1 MVDICKDMED
11 DLVKVHE
18 TLEKF
23 RSVGRQQSST
33 FTYWDSYIEAGELLL
48 RLIRAERDA
57 DFALHLPAA
66 AETIPYFILAGRNK
80 YAKYTP
86 IYVAEMKQLQQKQ
99 PDMYRHLENGGFV
112 VRRSGRIRFNSVSTD
127 QSVEQTINQEAK
139 GKGGV
144 VGFTLRKG
152 ALLRW
157 LLTRHIIAEYS
168 VAFKSMTSSEG
179 ETDHHP
185 EFGSSRNA
193 RDHSDVL
200 KVLDGCLN
208 QFENP
213 FDLES
218 VPTGLVNITTGKVA
232 PKEIEASLTQ
242 IPDKG
247 KTILEKFLTE
257 RLVEDQKELSFWDA
271 QKKTAILTFAN
282 MKKALPFDK
291 EKKLLVDPEVLF
303 RRLFAISQQRD
314 IDLRTVLQYELAAV
328 PPSLFNADGPMRK
341 TVKSDLAKCLE
352 SNCKEVHQLSPPDS
366 TSSTTLYVID
376 GMAMVQSLNE
386 SQFQTFNDLE
396 ELVLRKIM
404 KILNDSALGVSDV
417 AVVFD
422 RYDKEDSIKAMER
435 NRRGGGEILSSH
447 IISGTRTVP
456 NYKQFLKSSG
466 NKASIAAFI
475 SIYVEEKA
483 KSRLPSGKSIILSGG
498 YKDGQMA
505 KHITQ
510 NDIVELNHLFSTQ
523 EEADTCVILHAVD
536 FRDASSRIIIRADD
550 TDILVLL
557 LFYSAKGSLAPE
569 VYMHA
574 GHAGKIITCE

>member
-1 MVDICKDMED
+1 
-11 DLVKVHE
+11 
-18 TLEKF
+18 
-23 RSVGRQQSST
+23 
-33 FTYWDSYIEAGELLL
+33 
-48 RLIRAERDA
+48 
-57 DFALHLPAA
+57 
-66 AETIPYFILAGRNK
+66 
-80 YAKYTP
+80 
-86 IYVAEMKQLQQKQ
+86 
-99 PDMYRHLENGGFV
+99 
-112 VRRSGRIRFNSVSTD
+112 
-127 QSVEQTINQEAK
+127 
-139 GKGGV
+139 
-144 VGFTLRKG
+144 
-152 ALLRW
+152 
-157 LLTRHIIAEYS
+157 
-168 VAFKSMTSSEG
+168 MTSSEG

-185 EFGSSRNA
+185 DFGLSRNA

-218 VPTGLVNITTGKVA
+218 VPTGLINITTGKVA
-232 PKEIEASLTQ
+232 PKEVEASLTQ

-271 QKKTAILTFAN
+271 QKKTSILTFAN

-303 RRLFAISQQRD
+303 RHFFAISQQRD

-328 PPSLFNADGPMRK
+328 PPSLFNADGSMRK

-352 SNCKEVHQLSPPDS
+352 SNCEEVHQLSPPDC
-366 TSSTTLYVID
+366 TSSNTLYVID

-386 SQFQTFNDLE
+386 SQFQTFNDLG

-510 NDIVELNHLFSTQ
+510 NDIVELNHLFSTE

-536 FRDASSRIIIRADD
+536 FRDAASRTIIRADN

-574 GHAGKIITCE
+574 GHAGKIITRE

>member
-1 MVDICKDMED
+1 MDICKDMED
-11 DLVKVHE
+11 DLVKVHD

-33 FTYWDSYIEAGELLL
+33 FTYWDSFIEAGELLL

-57 DFALHLPAA
+57 DFDLHLSAA

-86 IYVAEMKQLQQKQ
+86 IYVAEVKQLQQKQ

-127 QSVEQTINQEAK
+127 QSLEQTINQEAK

-157 LLTRHIIAEYS
+157 LLTRHIVAEYT

-179 ETDHHP
+179 ETDYHP
-185 EFGSSRNA
+185 DFGSSRNA

-232 PKEIEASLTQ
+232 PKETEASLTQ

-271 QKKTAILTFAN
+271 QKKTEILTFAN

-291 EKKLLVDPEVLF
+291 EKKLLDPEVLF
-303 RRLFAISQQRD
+303 RRLFAISQQQD

-328 PPSLFNADGPMRK
+328 PPSLFNADGSMRK

-366 TSSTTLYVID
+366 ASSTTLYIID

-386 SQFQTFNDLE
+386 SQFQTFNDLG

-404 KILNDSALGVSDV
+404 KIFNDSALGVSDV

-447 IISGTRTVP
+447 IVSGTRTVP

-498 YKDGQMA
+498 YKDGQIA

-523 EEADTCVILHAVD
+523 EEADTRVILHAFD
-536 FRDASSRIIIRADD
+536 FRDAASRIIIRADD

-574 GHAGKIITCE
+574 GHASKIITRE

>member
-1 MVDICKDMED
+1 
-11 DLVKVHE
+11 
-18 TLEKF
+18 
-23 RSVGRQQSST
+23 
-33 FTYWDSYIEAGELLL
+33 
-48 RLIRAERDA
+48 
-57 DFALHLPAA
+57 
-66 AETIPYFILAGRNK
+66 
-80 YAKYTP
+80 
-86 IYVAEMKQLQQKQ
+86 
-99 PDMYRHLENGGFV
+99 
-112 VRRSGRIRFNSVSTD
+112 
-127 QSVEQTINQEAK
+127 
-139 GKGGV
+139 
-144 VGFTLRKG
+144 
-152 ALLRW
+152 
-157 LLTRHIIAEYS
+157 
-168 VAFKSMTSSEG
+168 MTSSEG

-185 EFGSSRNA
+185 DFGSSRNA

-208 QFENP
+208 QFENR

-218 VPTGLVNITTGKVA
+218 VPTGLVNRTTGKIA

-282 MKKALPFDK
+282 MKKALPLDK

-314 IDLRTVLQYELAAV
+314 IDLRTVLQYELVAV
-328 PPSLFNADGPMRK
+328 PPSLFNADGFRK

-352 SNCKEVHQLSPPDS
+352 SNCEEVHQLSPPDS

-386 SQFQTFNDLE
+386 SQFQTFNDLG

-404 KILNDSALGVSDV
+404 KILNDSALGVFDV
-417 AVVFD
+417 VVVFD

-466 NKASIAAFI
+466 NKASIASFI

-483 KSRLPSGKSIILSGG
+483 KSRLPSGKSIILTGG

-505 KHITQ
+505 KHTTQ

-523 EEADTCVILHAVD
+523 EEAETRVILHAVD
-536 FRDASSRIIIRADD
+536 FRDAASRIIIRADD

-557 LFYSAKGSLAPE
+557 LFYSAKSSLAPE

-574 GHAGKIITCE
+574 GHAGKIITRERFIPVHTIAEKLGERFCLCLPALHSLTGCDTTSAIYKIGKCTAYKTLQKNEEKLEAHRHLVKCLLKRLLKLQEHCCC

>member
-1 MVDICKDMED
+1 
-11 DLVKVHE
+11 
-18 TLEKF
+18 
-23 RSVGRQQSST
+23 
-33 FTYWDSYIEAGELLL
+33 
-48 RLIRAERDA
+48 
-57 DFALHLPAA
+57 
-66 AETIPYFILAGRNK
+66 
-80 YAKYTP
+80 
-86 IYVAEMKQLQQKQ
+86 
-99 PDMYRHLENGGFV
+99 
-112 VRRSGRIRFNSVSTD
+112 
-127 QSVEQTINQEAK
+127 
-139 GKGGV
+139 
-144 VGFTLRKG
+144 
-152 ALLRW
+152 
-157 LLTRHIIAEYS
+157 
-168 VAFKSMTSSEG
+168 
-179 ETDHHP
+179 
-185 EFGSSRNA
+185 
-193 RDHSDVL
+193 
-200 KVLDGCLN
+200 
-208 QFENP
+208 
-213 FDLES
+213 
-218 VPTGLVNITTGKVA
+218 
-232 PKEIEASLTQ
+232 
-242 IPDKG
+242 
-247 KTILEKFLTE
+247 
-257 RLVEDQKELSFWDA
+257 
-271 QKKTAILTFAN
+271 
-282 MKKALPFDK
+282 
-291 EKKLLVDPEVLF
+291 
-303 RRLFAISQQRD
+303 
-314 IDLRTVLQYELAAV
+314 
-328 PPSLFNADGPMRK
+328 MRK

-352 SNCKEVHQLSPPDS
+352 SNCEEVHQLSPPDS

-386 SQFQTFNDLE
+386 SQFQTFNDLG

-483 KSRLPSGKSIILSGG
+483 KSRLSSGKSIILSGG

-523 EEADTCVILHAVD
+523 EEADTHVILHAVD
-536 FRDASSRIIIRADD
+536 FCDAASRIIIRADD

-574 GHAGKIITCE
+574 GHAGKIITRERFIPVHTIAEKLGERFCLCLPALHSLTGCDTTSAVYKIGKRTAYKTFQKNKEKLEALSTFDEMSIEEAVEIARTLLLLMYGKKGRGCKTLDELRYKLSSQTDLLANMLPPTEDSFHHHVLCCLYQTKLWCYSHVAKPTLPDPDGHGWHKLPDGTLDLKFF

>member
-1 MVDICKDMED
+1 MQSVITLVKVAEKLGQSHILVTADLAIYSKAQQILWDKPEILDPKITMRLGGMHLNMTFIAAIGKLYGDGGLGGLWGLLTGTGIYAEATAQQMLKGKQYDRGVRGIRLVTEALSHLRNKSAEKWAIENGLPWITENIEQSLEDLKYSVKSLDNEITVDICKDMED

-33 FTYWDSYIEAGELLL
+33 FTYWDSFIEARELLL

-57 DFALHLPAA
+57 DFDLHLSAA

-127 QSVEQTINQEAK
+127 QSLEQTINQKAK

-157 LLTRHIIAEYS
+157 LLTRHIVAEYT

-185 EFGSSRNA
+185 DFGSSRNA
-193 RDHSDVL
+193 RDHRDVL
-200 KVLDGCLN
+200 KVLDECLN

-218 VPTGLVNITTGKVA
+218 VPTSLVNITTCKAA

-247 KTILEKFLTE
+247 KTLLEKFLTE

-303 RRLFAISQQRD
+303 RCLFAISRQ
-314 IDLRTVLQYELAAV
+314 
-328 PPSLFNADGPMRK
+328 
-341 TVKSDLAKCLE
+341 
-352 SNCKEVHQLSPPDS
+352 
-366 TSSTTLYVID
+366 
-376 GMAMVQSLNE
+376 
-386 SQFQTFNDLE
+386 
-396 ELVLRKIM
+396 
-404 KILNDSALGVSDV
+404 
-417 AVVFD
+417 
-422 RYDKEDSIKAMER
+422 
-435 NRRGGGEILSSH
+435 
-447 IISGTRTVP
+447 
-456 NYKQFLKSSG
+456 
-466 NKASIAAFI
+466 
-475 SIYVEEKA
+475 
-483 KSRLPSGKSIILSGG
+483 
-498 YKDGQMA
+498 
-505 KHITQ
+505 
-510 NDIVELNHLFSTQ
+510 
-523 EEADTCVILHAVD
+523 
-536 FRDASSRIIIRADD
+536 
-550 TDILVLL
+550 
-557 LFYSAKGSLAPE
+557 
-569 VYMHA
+569 
-574 GHAGKIITCE
+574 